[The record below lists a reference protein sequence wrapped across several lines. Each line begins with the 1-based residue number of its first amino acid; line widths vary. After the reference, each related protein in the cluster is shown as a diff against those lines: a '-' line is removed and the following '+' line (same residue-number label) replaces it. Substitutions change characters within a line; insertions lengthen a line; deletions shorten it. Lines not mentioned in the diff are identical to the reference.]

1 MIRLI
6 KMKII
11 VAITGSSGVL
21 YGIRMLEI
29 LQKLGI
35 NTHLVLSDW
44 GEKNIRIET
53 SKTVDYVRSLS
64 SITYDNSNMA
74 APISSGSFQVDGMA
88 IVPCSMKTV
97 SSIANGYDDNLISR
111 AAGVCI
117 KESRKIVLVPRETPL
132 SAIHLQNMLRLC
144 KIGVVILPA
153 MPGFYH
159 KPRTIEDLMDHLVG
173 KILDQ
178 FRIEHNIFK
187 RWGETDEKYA
197 GLDERRTRR

>member
-1 MIRLI
+1 VSF

-35 NTHLVLSDW
+35 STHLVLSDW

-53 SKTVDYVRSLS
+53 NKTVDYVRSLS

-74 APISSGSFQVDGMA
+74 APISSGSFQIDGMA

-117 KESRKIVLVPRETPL
+117 KESRKLVLVPRETPL

-187 RWGETDEKYA
+187 RWGETGEKYVRS
-197 GLDERRTRR
+197 DERKTGR

>member
-1 MIRLI
+1 
-6 KMKII
+6 MKII

-21 YGIRMLEI
+21 YGIRILEI

-53 SKTVDYVRSLS
+53 GKTVDYVRSLS

-74 APISSGSFQVDGMA
+74 APISSGSFQIDGMA

-117 KESRKIVLVPRETPL
+117 KESRKLVLVPRETPL

-178 FRIEHNIFK
+178 FRIKHNIFK
-187 RWGETDEKYA
+187 RWGETGGKNARSDELKT
-197 GLDERRTRR
+197 GR

>member
-88 IVPCSMKTV
+88 IVPCSMKTI

-117 KESRKIVLVPRETPL
+117 KESRKLVLVPRETPL

>member
-1 MIRLI
+1 MSF

-74 APISSGSFQVDGMA
+74 APISSGSFQIDGMA

-117 KESRKIVLVPRETPL
+117 KESRKLVLVPRETPL

-159 KPRTIEDLMDHLVG
+159 KPRSIEDLMDHLVG

-187 RWGETDEKYA
+187 RWGEMDEKYA
-197 GLDERRTRR
+197 RSDEHKTGR

>member
-1 MIRLI
+1 MSF

-64 SITYDNSNMA
+64 STTYDNSNMA
-74 APISSGSFQVDGMA
+74 APISSGSFQIDGMA

-117 KESRKIVLVPRETPL
+117 KESRKLVLVPRETPL

-187 RWGETDEKYA
+187 RWGETGEKYA
-197 GLDERRTRR
+197 RSDERKTGS

>member
-1 MIRLI
+1 
-6 KMKII
+6 MKII

-35 NTHLVLSDW
+35 YTHLVLSDW
-44 GEKNIRIET
+44 GERNIRIET
-53 SKTVDYVRSLS
+53 HMTIDYVKSLS

-74 APISSGSFQVDGMA
+74 APISSGSFQIDGMA

-117 KESRKIVLVPRETPL
+117 KESRKLVLVPRETPI

-159 KPRTIEDLMDHLVG
+159 KPRTIEDLVDHLVG

-178 FRIEHNIFK
+178 FGIEHNVFR
-187 RWGETDEKYA
+187 RWGGDT
-197 GLDERRTRR
+197 

>member
-1 MIRLI
+1 
-6 KMKII
+6 MKII

-21 YGIRMLEI
+21 YGIRLLEI
-29 LQKLGI
+29 LQKLRI

-44 GEKNIRIET
+44 GERNIRIET
-53 SKTVDYVRSLS
+53 HMTIDYVKSLC

-74 APISSGSFQVDGMA
+74 APISSGSFQIDGMA

-117 KESRKIVLVPRETPL
+117 KESRKLVLVPRETPI

-159 KPRTIEDLMDHLVG
+159 KPRTIEDLVDHLVG

-178 FRIEHNIFK
+178 FGIEHNVFR
-187 RWGETDEKYA
+187 RWGGEK
-197 GLDERRTRR
+197 

>member
-1 MIRLI
+1 M
-6 KMKII
+6 KMI

-53 SKTVDYVRSLS
+53 GKTVDYVRSLS

-74 APISSGSFQVDGMA
+74 APISSGSFQIDGMA

-117 KESRKIVLVPRETPL
+117 KESRKLVLVPRETPL

-178 FRIEHNIFK
+178 FGIKHNIFK
-187 RWGETDEKYA
+187 RWGETGGKNARSDELKT
-197 GLDERRTRR
+197 GR

>member
-1 MIRLI
+1 M
-6 KMKII
+6 KMI

-44 GEKNIRIET
+44 GEKNVRIET
-53 SKTVDYVRSLS
+53 GKTVDYVRSLS

-74 APISSGSFQVDGMA
+74 APISSGSFQIDGMA

-117 KESRKIVLVPRETPL
+117 KESRKLVLVPRETPL

-178 FRIEHNIFK
+178 FRIKHNIFK
-187 RWGETDEKYA
+187 RWGETGGKNARSDELKT
-197 GLDERRTRR
+197 GR